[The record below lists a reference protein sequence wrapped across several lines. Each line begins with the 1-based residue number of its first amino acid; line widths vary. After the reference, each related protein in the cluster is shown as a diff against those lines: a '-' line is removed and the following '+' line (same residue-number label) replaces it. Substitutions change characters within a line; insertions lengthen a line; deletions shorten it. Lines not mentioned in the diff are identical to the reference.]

1 MLEYERDLQAS
12 GSILIAGMDEAGRG
26 PLAGP
31 VFAAMVIIPLDN
43 IIEGV
48 NDSKKLTPKKRS
60 ELSKVIKEKS
70 LAFSICSVDESEI
83 DRVNILEADKECM
96 NKCCQ
101 EISIKP
107 DYCLVDFVPHLELPF
122 PHKEIVKGDAKSYS
136 IACASILAKV
146 ARDEYMEE
154 MAIKYPQY
162 QFDKHKGY
170 GTKLHY
176 EMLRKYGPCEIHRKS
191 FLKKFYE
198 KESI

>member
-26 PLAGP
+26 PLAGS
-31 VFAAMVIIPLDN
+31 VFAAMVIMPLDD
-43 IIEGV
+43 IIEGI

-60 ELSKVIKEKS
+60 ELSKIIKEKA

-96 NKCCQ
+96 NKCCR

-154 MAIKYPQY
+154 MALKYPQY

>member
-26 PLAGP
+26 PLAGS
-31 VFAAMVIIPLDN
+31 VFAAMVIMPLDD

-48 NDSKKLTPKKRS
+48 NDSKKLTPKKRF
-60 ELSKVIKEKS
+60 ELSKVIKEKAR
-70 LAFSICSVDESEI
+70 AFSICSVDESEI

-96 NKCCQ
+96 YKCCQ

-122 PHKEIVKGDAKSYS
+122 PHEEIVKGDAKSYS

-154 MAIKYPQY
+154 MALKYPQY